1 MSIPNLITIARIMMV
16 PVIIYLMI
24 AGQFA
29 AAFWLFILA
38 GVSDGVDGFIAKQ
51 FNQATELG
59 AYLDPI
65 ADKALLVSIYV
76 TLGVSGHLPVALVM
90 LVVSRDVLIVGAV
103 ILSWALDRTVEIAPL
118 LVSKV
123 NTAMQ
128 ITLACV
134 VLANVGFELQ
144 LQWVTTGLVV
154 AVTVFTVW
162 SGISYMTAW
171 VKDMA
176 GQEKPAPEGATHN
189 VAGKVGQK
197 AVNAV
202 SQTAARSRKSAR
214 KPVSEDA
221 S

>member
-1 MSIPNLITIARIMMV
+1 MMV

-24 AGQFA
+24 SGEFM

-38 GVSDGVDGFIAKQ
+38 GVSDGIDGFIAKQ
-51 FNQATELG
+51 FDQATELG

-76 TLGVSGHLPVALVM
+76 TLGISGHLPVALVM

-103 ILSWALDRTVEIAPL
+103 ILSWALDRNVEIAPL

-123 NTAMQ
+123 NTALQ

-134 VLANVGFELQ
+134 VLADLGFELQ
-144 LQWVTTGLVV
+144 LDWVTTALVLT
-154 AVTVFTVW
+154 VTIFTIW
-162 SGISYMTAW
+162 SGTSYMMAW

-176 GQEKPAPEGATHN
+176 GQEKPAPEGATQN
-189 VAGKVGQK
+189 VAAAVGQK

-202 SQTAARSRKSAR
+202 SQKAARSRKPLS
-214 KPVSEDA
+214 KPASEKVS
-221 S
+221 